1 MKKSLNQNN
10 TSIMSVS
17 SKFLGGLLVGTA
29 FGVVTGMLMAPTSG
43 NQARKNIVRKSKVYS
58 QQAID
63 AVRQYLENMKGKAK
77 EASTGSA
84 ELIDRLKQDTAL

>member
-1 MKKSLNQNN
+1 
-10 TSIMSVS
+10 MSVS

-29 FGVVTGMLMAPTSG
+29 VGVVTGMLIAPTSG
-43 NQARKNIVRKSKVYS
+43 NQARKNIVKKSKVYS

-77 EASTGSA
+77 EGLTGSS